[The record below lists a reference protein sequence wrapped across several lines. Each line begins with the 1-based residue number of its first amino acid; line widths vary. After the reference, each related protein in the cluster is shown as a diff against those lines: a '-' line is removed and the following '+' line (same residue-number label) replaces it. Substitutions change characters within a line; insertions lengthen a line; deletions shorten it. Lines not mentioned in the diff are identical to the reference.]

1 MGEPCTRSEETGS
14 CAGSGTLLSSRVV
27 AEMSVAGLVEH
38 GLVHHG
44 LVRLCEVVAWEHQEL
59 GQGTGGDHLGLLL
72 GDIVGDGLGL
82 LVRLEEHRHLD
93 LTGGERHDAQGVGD
107 ALGEV
112 DRSCLS
118 ALPVVSLLEGD
129 GLERLLPD

>member
-1 MGEPCTRSEETGS
+1 MTEQSSPPGLLVGAALGAGGNSPPGPAPPATSYQEPDQ
-14 CAGSGTLLSSRVV
+14 A
-27 AEMSVAGLVEH
+27 
-38 GLVHHG
+38 
-44 LVRLCEVVAWEHQEL
+44 
-59 GQGTGGDHLGLLL
+59 GQGTDGDVLQH
-72 GDIVGDGLGL
+72 VGDGLGL

-112 DRSCLS
+112 DRGCLS